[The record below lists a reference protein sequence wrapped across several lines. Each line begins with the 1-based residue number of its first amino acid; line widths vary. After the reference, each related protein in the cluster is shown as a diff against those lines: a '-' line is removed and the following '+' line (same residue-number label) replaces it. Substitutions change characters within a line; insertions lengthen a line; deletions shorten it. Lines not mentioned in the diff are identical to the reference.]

1 MQKLLR
7 NYFFLALSIV
17 LGFAS
22 CGSDEDLGGDGGGN
36 TENQKM
42 VGTKWTSTNWDYGI
56 GDDWVSTLEETY
68 NFYFYS
74 STEGLMYYGRKDNDS
89 DFGSSSERSVA
100 HFTYNVEG
108 SDIELDYIT
117 EPLFSGFT
125 HLQVDGDV
133 LSANGIEFAKG
144 MADANDNSWLATLHG
159 TTGECKWY
167 HSLSNGLWI
176 VGEGDMADYGDFSQ
190 TPWAKADRLVNYVS
204 VEKGVTSVGAN
215 AFANIN
221 VTEVDLPS
229 TIRKIGSSA
238 FSGSLIT
245 DISLSDDITEIPE
258 SAFSGCSY
266 LTAYLPD
273 NVETIGDFAFNGC
286 KKVSLVSTKRLKHI
300 GNHAFLDCNVTS
312 WTDSEVLE
320 SIGMFAFSDC
330 GFSELKL
337 PNSLREI
344 GQFAFVDAGISKI
357 RIGTGLTTVHGTP
370 FECSSRSGTMYVN
383 QNTPLELTDDIVEN
397 SSKWTLYVPVGSKAA
412 YSKAAYWKNFKS
424 IRESSELAGDGTQP
438 GEEDG
443 GEDEPGGDDAPLTG
457 TVQGHD
463 YVDLGLSVKWA
474 TCNVGAEQPEQY
486 GNYFCWGRTDSS
498 QDLPAIASYVPDD
511 ISGTSYDAAT
521 KLWGSLWSTPTKA
534 QVEELISNCTFETV
548 ADGLNRMVKV
558 TSNIN
563 GQSILL
569 PLAGYRRGFYE
580 RADTKFQTLNS
591 GDAACFMVS
600 EVYDRL
606 STSANVNYFMCK
618 KQSSNATCSSHFEL
632 STTIYSYTYQFTV
645 RPVTE

>member
-1 MQKLLR
+1 
-7 NYFFLALSIV
+7 
-17 LGFAS
+17 
-22 CGSDEDLGGDGGGN
+22 
-36 TENQKM
+36 
-42 VGTKWTSTNWDYGI
+42 
-56 GDDWVSTLEETY
+56 
-68 NFYFYS
+68 
-74 STEGLMYYGRKDNDS
+74 
-89 DFGSSSERSVA
+89 
-100 HFTYNVEG
+100 
-108 SDIELDYIT
+108 
-117 EPLFSGFT
+117 
-125 HLQVDGDV
+125 
-133 LSANGIEFAKG
+133 
-144 MADANDNSWLATLHG
+144 
-159 TTGECKWY
+159 
-167 HSLSNGLWI
+167 
-176 VGEGDMADYGDFSQ
+176 
-190 TPWAKADRLVNYVS
+190 
-204 VEKGVTSVGAN
+204 
-215 AFANIN
+215 
-221 VTEVDLPS
+221 
-229 TIRKIGSSA
+229 
-238 FSGSLIT
+238 
-245 DISLSDDITEIPE
+245 
-258 SAFSGCSY
+258 
-266 LTAYLPD
+266 
-273 NVETIGDFAFNGC
+273 
-286 KKVSLVSTKRLKHI
+286 
-300 GNHAFLDCNVTS
+300 
-312 WTDSEVLE
+312 
-320 SIGMFAFSDC
+320 
-330 GFSELKL
+330 
-337 PNSLREI
+337 
-344 GQFAFVDAGISKI
+344 
-357 RIGTGLTTVHGTP
+357 
-370 FECSSRSGTMYVN
+370 MYVN